1 MTSGLT
7 NTPRRGD
14 YWGMAEAKRF
24 ETRLAEII
32 RQRGIVP
39 ASDADMEAKELEIRA
54 EQRARKAEI
63 LLGRLDARYRDALPR
78 WGETA
83 QWLKHY
89 IESEN
94 DPKERGRGFVILGNP
109 GAGKTWEAAALARRL
124 LVTHSVPVNFT
135 EAPEFMAALRPSADG
150 GASDI
155 GQFMAAPVLVL
166 DDLGAERTSEWTAEQ
181 MFRLADYRNK
191 HCLPTV
197 ITSNL
202 DGAQLRERYGDRVID
217 RLTDGALLLRIPDP
231 ETPWRRSPL

>member
-1 MTSGLT
+1 MTSGLRY
-7 NTPRRGD
+7 TPQRGD
-14 YWGMAEAKRF
+14 YWGMAAAKRY
-24 ETRLAEII
+24 EERLAEII
-32 RQRGIVP
+32 RQRGIRP
-39 ASDADMEAKELEIRA
+39 ATDAEMEAKEQEIRQ
-54 EQRARKAEI
+54 EQAARKAEI
-63 LLGRLDARYRDALPR
+63 LLGRLDARYRDAMPR

-83 QWLKHY
+83 QWLRHY
-89 IESEN
+89 VASEN
-94 DPKERGRGFVILGNP
+94 DPKERGRGYVILGNP

-197 ITSNL
+197 LTSNL
-202 DGAQLRERYGDRVID
+202 DGKQLRERYGDRVID
-217 RLTDGALLLRIPDP
+217 RLTDGAMLLRIPDP